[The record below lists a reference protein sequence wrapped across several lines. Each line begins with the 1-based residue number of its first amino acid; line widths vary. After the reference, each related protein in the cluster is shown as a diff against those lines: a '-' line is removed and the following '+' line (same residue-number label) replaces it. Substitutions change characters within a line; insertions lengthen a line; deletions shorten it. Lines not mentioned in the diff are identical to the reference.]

1 MLSMIRRFPLTLV
14 AAILVG
20 TAQAAAAQAASSS
33 LRVSFLHNLSNFDG
47 VIPFAGVGLA
57 YDTGNRE
64 LYVVGDGVVRVF
76 NDSGMEVYTFGNS
89 EELGTPR
96 AVAPLP
102 NGDLLVLSWVK
113 DKLTVTRCNF
123 RGDPIGKF
131 ELHDAPAEWSDFGPG
146 GIWYA
151 NGKVYLASL
160 TGMKVVVADESGRY
174 EWSRNLGPLLG
185 IDPDSPE
192 HAGLSGFSVDAKGN
206 MLFTVQTMFRAFT
219 LSPSGTLREFGTKGS
234 APGKFNVV
242 SGIAADER
250 GNIYVTDLLRCVV
263 LVFNS
268 DLKFLMEFG
277 YRGRSP
283 GRLTAPHEVVVG
295 NGKAFVGQ
303 NAARGVSVFRVFSD

>member
-1 MLSMIRRFPLTLV
+1 MFPMIRRFLVTLAATLV
-14 AAILVG
+14 GAAQV
-20 TAQAAAAQAASSS
+20 AAAQAVTSSV
-33 LRVSFLHNLSNFDG
+33 RVSFLHSLSNFDG

-57 YDTGNRE
+57 YDAGNRE

-76 NDSGMEVYTFGNS
+76 NDSGMEIYVFGNA
-89 EELGTPR
+89 EELGTPVS
-96 AVAPLP
+96 VAPLP
-102 NGDLLVLSWVK
+102 SGDLLVLSWLRE
-113 DKLTVTRCNF
+113 KLTISRCNF
-123 RGDPIGKF
+123 RGEFIGKF
-131 ELHDAPAEWSDFGPG
+131 ELHDAPAEWSDFTPS

-160 TGMKVVVADESGRY
+160 SAMKVLVADESGRY

-185 IDPDSPE
+185 IAPDSPE

-206 MLFTVQTMFRAFT
+206 MLFTVQTLFRAFT
-219 LSPSGTLREFGTKGS
+219 LSPSGTLREFGAKGS

-268 DLKFLMEFG
+268 DFKFLVEFG
-277 YRGRSP
+277 YRGRTP
-283 GRLTAPHEVVVG
+283 GRLTAPHAVVVG

-303 NAARGVSVFRVFSD
+303 NAARGVSVFRITSD